1 MIMKKF
7 TGKKVAFGTLGCKL
21 NYAETSAIADNFTA
35 AGFQTVP
42 MSGNADVFVINTCSV
57 THQADRKC
65 RQMITK
71 IYRNNPDAFIAVT
84 GCYAQLKS
92 EEIAALPGVDL
103 VLGTN
108 YKFSIL
114 EHLDS
119 LEKKAI
125 PEIYSCGIEKVTRFD
140 PGNSTG
146 ERTRAFLKVQD
157 GCDYHCSY
165 CTIPLARGRSRN
177 ESIAETVKKAAQLGA
192 TNIREIVLTGVNT
205 GDFGKSTGETFIEL
219 LRAIDNLDNIDRV
232 RISSIEPNLLTD
244 EIIDLVKSS
253 GKFMPH
259 FHVPLQSGCNEI
271 LAKMRRRYKRE
282 LFAKV
287 VDKIRDRLPDAG
299 IGVDVITGFPGET
312 EEAFLNTFQFIKNLN
327 ISYLHVFTY
336 SERKNTGAAIMD
348 GKVSNTE
355 KTRRSK
361 MLLALS
367 DEKRKDFYHK
377 NLGKLHPVLFESK
390 NKNGIMTGFTDNY
403 IKTETPYQ
411 PSLIN
416 NICPVILKKIT
427 DNGNVSGELAKV

>member
-1 MIMKKF
+1 
-7 TGKKVAFGTLGCKL
+7 
-21 NYAETSAIADNFTA
+21 
-35 AGFQTVP
+35 
-42 MSGNADVFVINTCSV
+42 
-57 THQADRKC
+57 
-65 RQMITK
+65 
-71 IYRNNPDAFIAVT
+71 
-84 GCYAQLKS
+84 
-92 EEIAALPGVDL
+92 
-103 VLGTN
+103 
-108 YKFSIL
+108 
-114 EHLDS
+114 
-119 LEKKAI
+119 
-125 PEIYSCGIEKVTRFD
+125 
-140 PGNSTG
+140 
-146 ERTRAFLKVQD
+146 
-157 GCDYHCSY
+157 HCSY